1 MSSDDV
7 AISIKSLNKCYQIYA
22 QPRDR
27 LKQFVLPRFQ
37 RLAGQAPKSYFNEFW
52 ALRDVSF
59 DIKKGE
65 VVGIIGRNGSGK
77 STLLQIIC
85 GTLHP
90 TSGDIQTHGRIAA
103 LLELGSGFNP
113 EFTGRD
119 NIYLNASL
127 LGLSHDLIA
136 ERFDSIVEF
145 SGIYDFIDQPV
156 KTYSSGMAMRLA
168 FAVIAHVDA
177 DILVIDEALSV
188 GDAFFT
194 QKCMRFFR
202 EFMTHG
208 TIFFV
213 SHDTGA
219 IVNLCSKAIYL
230 ENGIIK
236 SSGAPKEIVKQYASS
251 TFGTFRANQSE
262 SSSGADENNINTSGQ
277 IDGIEA
283 SALEFEKPVG
293 SNLTPEFHFER
304 DDFFVGAGGAEI
316 FFAQILDKAGN
327 SATWITGGEELAL
340 HIKCKSHAP
349 LHGPIVGFQVKDRL
363 GQILVEDNSFL
374 TYHDKPLNILTGQRF
389 FSIFTFRLPLLRTG
403 DYSISVA
410 LAEGTQEKH
419 VQHHWIDDAIIF
431 KVHANGYINGVIG
444 VEMKSV
450 LMGSE

>member
-7 AISIKSLNKCYQIYA
+7 AISVKNLSKCYQIYA

-145 SGIYDFIDQPV
+145 SGINDFINQPV
-156 KTYSSGMAMRLA
+156 KTYSSGMAMKLA
-168 FAVIAHVDA
+168 FSVIAHVDA
-177 DILVIDEALSV
+177 DILVVDEALSV

-202 EFMTHG
+202 EFLKRG
-208 TIFFV
+208 TILFV

-219 IVNLCSKAIYL
+219 IISLCNKAVHL
-230 ENGIIK
+230 ENGIVKSVGTPKDIVTQYLSAMHGNFQPTIIP
-236 SSGAPKEIVKQYASS
+236 SSGDVDADISKFQKADDQVDSNRAPVAESEQKIIEKFEFQDESAS
-251 TFGTFRANQSE
+251 
-262 SSSGADENNINTSGQ
+262 I
-277 IDGIEA
+277 
-283 SALEFEKPVG
+283 G
-293 SNLTPEFHFER
+293 S
-304 DDFFVGAGGAEI
+304 GGAEI
-316 FFAQILDKAGN
+316 ISVTILDAN
-327 SATWITGGEELAL
+327 QSAANWLTGGEDVSIRILCTSK
-340 HIKCKSHAP
+340 ISIN
-349 LHGPIVGFQVKDRL
+349 GPIIGFQIKDRL
-363 GQILVEDNSFL
+363 GQVLFGANTFSKYCEA
-374 TYHDKPLNILTGQRF
+374 PLKLAVGQI
-389 FSIFTFRLPLLRTG
+389 FSAIFTFRLPLLPTG
-403 DYSISVA
+403 DYSINA
-410 LAEGTQEKH
+410 AIAEGTQESH
-419 VQHHWIDDAIIF
+419 VQHHWIDDALIF
-431 KVHANGYINGVIG
+431 KVHARNFRFGVFE
-444 VEMKSV
+444 VEMDKV
-450 LMGSE
+450 LMAGK